1 MYETSRVFIKSKYE
15 LIAIKYKKI
24 NKGKHI
30 KISYL
35 YRNKNDRRYQ
45 LIRLVVIDVRS
56 FYHEVPC
63 LLFDN

>member
-35 YRNKNDRRYQ
+35 YRNKNDRR
-45 LIRLVVIDVRS
+45 ILVNKVSSHR
-56 FYHEVPC
+56 C
-63 LLFDN
+63 KKLLS